1 MITLT
6 TLDLPAAQEA
16 LSFSLSGPL
25 ALGIAAWF
33 FSNVKMS
40 SVDFKQFWLL
50 LMAPVASIGFI
61 VFSASFL
68 GGPINWTNNSNIA
81 SSGGFGPNQV
91 SAALGLAA
99 FAAWLV
105 LIYARPDNLMR
116 LVMVG

>member
-81 SSGGFGPNQV
+81 SSGGFGPHQIFCPLR
-91 SAALGLAA
+91 LGG
-99 FAAWLV
+99 FCAWVGLV
-105 LIYARPDNLMR
+105 CGKTDQF
-116 LVMVG
+116 VEDGV